1 MAVVTSGKMDVA
13 LQTLQGVKLFN
24 CILMSQCTLIQSVA
38 LDAELLNNRGVDTS
52 RSCIT
57 CNYVTL
63 LCCILVIEMSYI
75 RLD

>member
-24 CILMSQCTLIQSVA
+24 CIVMSQCTLIQCVA

-63 LCCILVIEMSYI
+63 LCCFSVIEMSYI
-75 RLD
+75 RLH